1 MSLSTGSSSSEDD
14 FTTDQPEITAE
25 VNGPSITSWTII
37 TENPTET
44 DSSAQQQQRQQ
55 MMSMLALCHGEYNQQ
70 KFQCQKKEKIAKL
83 EEEKEQQKKKNEKYV
98 SADQFIK
105 MENDHFALLKRIS
118 ELEKQQLKQQKQQ
131 AENGKGKYASEK
143 FTKLQDDQQQTN
155 EEETNGLE
163 KGQQQKMLTNG
174 WDANF
179 CHSDLEIIGN
189 ECLTVH
195 HIGDAV
201 YGHRSVY
208 AKHPIFLL
216 KNGQNDSTN
225 CFYFEISIKKMKNC
239 AAVGFTTQRQVPS
252 NAYLYALNGTY
263 AYVNRGIL
271 WKNGSF
277 TIGTERKCSYGAGD
291 TVGCGIDLVTR
302 KIFFTKNGIRLDR
315 ADLRLYLSIPSDVG
329 QLFPFVSL
337 CDSDD
342 KIETNFGPNFMPISP
357 KTSIIWS
364 SLIHEL
370 SFRIPTTSP
379 PIELTEFLII
389 IFLAFAADICGPDI
403 CGPDICGPD
412 ICGLLEIGHLRPDKR
427 GRTFAARTFAACWE
441 SDICGQRKK

>member
-44 DSSAQQQQRQQ
+44 DCSAQQQQQRQQ
-55 MMSMLALCHGEYNQQ
+55 MMNKMLALCHGESKQQ
-70 KFQCQKKEKIAKL
+70 KVMAQHILLLQEKIAKL

-131 AENGKGKYASEK
+131 AENGKGKYAFEK
-143 FTKLQDDQQQTN
+143 FTKLQDDQQQTI

-163 KGQQQKMLTNG
+163 KGQQKMLTNG

-179 CHSDLEIIGN
+179 CHSDLEIICN
-189 ECLTVH
+189 KCLTVH
-195 HIGDAV
+195 HNGDLV
-201 YGHRSVY
+201 HGHRSVY

-216 KNGQNDSTN
+216 KNDENDSTN

-263 AYVNRGIL
+263 AYVSNGIL
-271 WKNGSF
+271 WKNCSF
-277 TIGTERKCSYGAGD
+277 TIGTGRKCSYGAGD

-302 KIFFTKNGIRLDR
+302 KIFFTKNGIRLDS
-315 ADLRLYLSIPSDVG
+315 ADLRLYFSIPSDVR

-357 KTSIIWS
+357 RSKIS

-370 SFRIPTTSP
+370 SSHIPTTSP
-379 PIELTEFLII
+379 PIDLAEFLIV
-389 IFLAFAADICGPDI
+389 IFLAFAAVNVLN
-403 CGPDICGPD
+403 
-412 ICGLLEIGHLRPDKR
+412 LLVHE
-427 GRTFAARTFAACWE
+427 WVY
-441 SDICGQRKK
+441 

>member
-25 VNGPSITSWTII
+25 VNDPSITSWTII

-44 DSSAQQQQRQQ
+44 DSSVQQQQQRQQ
-55 MMSMLALCHGEYNQQ
+55 MMNKMLALCHGESNQQ
-70 KFQCQKKEKIAKL
+70 KFKSQIKEKIAKL
-83 EEEKEQQKKKNEKYV
+83 EEEKEQQKKKNEKY
-98 SADQFIK
+98 D
-105 MENDHFALLKRIS
+105 
-118 ELEKQQLKQQKQQ
+118 
-131 AENGKGKYASEK
+131 SEK
-143 FTKLQDDQQQTN
+143 FTKLQDDQQQTIVG
-155 EEETNGLE
+155 ETNGLE

-179 CHSDLEIIGN
+179 CHNDLEIIGN

-216 KNGQNDSTN
+216 KNDENDSAN
-225 CFYFEISIKKMKNC
+225 SFYFEISIKKMKNC
-239 AAVGFTTQRQVPS
+239 AAVGFTAQRQVPS

-291 TVGCGIDLVTR
+291 TVGCGIDLANR
-302 KIFFTKNGIRLDR
+302 KIFFTKNGIRLDS

-329 QLFPFVSL
+329 QLFPFISL

-357 KTSIIWS
+357 TTSKIS
-364 SLIHEL
+364 SLIHDL
-370 SFRIPTTSP
+370 VLTFR
-379 PIELTEFLII
+379 
-389 IFLAFAADICGPDI
+389 
-403 CGPDICGPD
+403 
-412 ICGLLEIGHLRPDKR
+412 RR
-427 GRTFAARTFAACWE
+427 VRR
-441 SDICGQRKK
+441 

>member
-44 DSSAQQQQRQQ
+44 DCSAQQQQQRQQ
-55 MMSMLALCHGEYNQQ
+55 MMNKMLALCHGESKQQ
-70 KFQCQKKEKIAKL
+70 KVMAQHILLLQEKIAKL

-143 FTKLQDDQQQTN
+143 FTKLHDDQQQTI

-163 KGQQQKMLTNG
+163 KRQQQKMLTNG

-179 CHSDLEIIGN
+179 CHSDLEIICN
-189 ECLTVH
+189 KCLTVH
-195 HIGDAV
+195 HNGDLV
-201 YGHRSVY
+201 HGHRSVY
-208 AKHPIFLL
+208 AKHPILLL
-216 KNGQNDSTN
+216 KNDQNDSTN
-225 CFYFEISIKKMKNC
+225 CFYFEISIKTMKNC
-239 AAVGFTTQRQVPS
+239 VAVGFTAQRQVPS

-263 AYVNRGIL
+263 AWLSDGIL
-271 WKNGSF
+271 WKNCSF
-277 TIGTERKCSYGAGD
+277 TKGTCRKCSYGAGD
-291 TVGCGIDLVTR
+291 TVGCGIDLATR
-302 KIFFTKNGIRLDR
+302 KIFFTKNGIRLDS

-337 CDSDD
+337 CDFDD

-357 KTSIIWS
+357 RSKIS
-364 SLIHEL
+364 SLIYEL
-370 SFRIPTTSP
+370 SSHIPTTSP
-379 PIELTEFLII
+379 LIELTEFLII
-389 IFLAFAADICGPDI
+389 IFFGLAAGLFIVFFAIF
-403 CGPDICGPD
+403 
-412 ICGLLEIGHLRPDKR
+412 
-427 GRTFAARTFAACWE
+427 T
-441 SDICGQRKK
+441 KKHFF